1 MILILIESP
10 YAFTIY
16 DKNFIWRFT
25 SMLFN
30 FYWLCPNP
38 KTLKII
44 RRSNT
49 YFCAWIDSWTNTKAA
64 LIGFVK
70 DDTIQKK

>member
-1 MILILIESP
+1 MILILIEST
-10 YAFTIY
+10 YAFTIN
-16 DKNFIWRFT
+16 DKNLIWRFA

-38 KTLKII
+38 KTLNII

-49 YFCAWIDSWTNTKAA
+49 YFCAWIDSWAYTKAT
-64 LIGFVK
+64 LIGFVE
-70 DDTIQKK
+70 DYTIQKK